1 MIAVEPPRSPRL
13 LYLTVAGAGSGR
25 SPLRLSSRINIGVL
39 SRDFDV
45 SVAVAGPLTT
55 AALHRIRVDLGPT
68 RVSGAFEASRADG
81 RYDRGLRRFAEQQ
94 LGSDRVCARLQS
106 VIRARAAEF
115 DAIVVDHVL
124 AMAYRPVPFRGPV
137 GFVPDALNPAAPARR
152 LFGGG
157 RGGFGRQVPG
167 SLEAEAAVACQHV
180 YARPEI
186 ARALLAEGVPMKY
199 LEASQ
204 RAPERPLPRPSQVMY
219 ARSQPRIGYSG
230 YLGDRRNSASLH
242 WFLDNIW
249 SAADSQFP
257 GVELHLVGGTAPEPL
272 RARLARFPSVVLHP
286 ERSDQPLINARCRVV
301 IEPLVF
307 EDHVDAKL
315 INAMARGIPVVTSLH
330 ALERAHT
337 GLHAGITAADS
348 RESMIAAIRQLM
360 TDSVE
365 WGRASRAALAMAAE
379 CLPDFEVAHLLRR
392 ALPRL
397 AGFEHNPSTAQLLS
411 GGA

>member
-13 LYLTVAGAGSGR
+13 LYLTVVGSGAGR

-45 SVAVAGPLTT
+45 SVAVVGPLTT

-68 RVSGAFEASRADG
+68 RVTGAFETSRADG
-81 RYDRGLRRFAEQQ
+81 RYDRALRPLAHQQ
-94 LGSDRVCARLQS
+94 LGSDRICARLQS
-106 VIRARAAEF
+106 IIRTRAAEF
-115 DAIVVDHVL
+115 DAVVVDHVL

-137 GFVPDALNPAAPARR
+137 GFVPDTRNPAPVARR

-157 RGGFGRQVPG
+157 RGESPG
-167 SLEAEAAVACQHV
+167 SLEAQAAVACQHV

-186 ARALLAEGVPMKY
+186 ARALLAEGVPLKY

-204 RAPERPLPRPSQVMY
+204 RAPERPLPRSAEALY
-219 ARSQPRIGYSG
+219 AQSQPRIGYAG
-230 YLGDRRNSASLH
+230 YLGDPRNSASLH

-257 GVELHLVGGTAPEPL
+257 GIELHLVGGTAPEPL

-286 ERSDQPLINARCRVV
+286 ERSDQPLVNARCRVV

-348 RESMIAAIRQLM
+348 RESMIAAIRHLM

-365 WGRASRAALAMAAE
+365 WGRASRAALTMAAE

-397 AGFEHNPSTAQLLS
+397 TGLQNNLTTAQLLP